1 MHMDSGSQLN
11 EILPERKYWLEHML
25 AIGEPVLNALAER
38 RLKERMPIE
47 IAITVGETDDEK
59 AAAAAELKADRAKY
73 THLEALGRLLS
84 GMAPWLEN
92 QHIHGNE
99 EELRV
104 RYAALAR
111 EAIDAGTDPVSPD
124 YMNFSD
130 GYQPIVDAAF
140 LALAILRAPV
150 ELGEKLE
157 QRVKSNVITALKQTR
172 SRKPVFSNWLLF
184 AATIE
189 AALLKLGESD
199 WDPMR
204 IDYALKQHEQW
215 YLGDGAY
222 SDGPEFHWDYYNSFV
237 IQPMLVDVLAA
248 AGDVHEEWA
257 AMRAAVAS
265 RSRRYAEVLERL
277 IGTDGTY
284 PPIGRSLAYRFGAF
298 QSLAQHALNNDLPKS
313 VTAPQVRCA
322 LTAAIR
328 RTLDMPGNFTSDGW
342 LTIGFCGHQRDIG
355 ERYISTGSLYLC
367 AAVFL
372 PLGLPSDHSFWS
384 GADEAWTSKKAW
396 SGQAFGIDTALK

>member
-1 MHMDSGSQLN
+1 MQIESGSQIN
-11 EILPERKYWLEHML
+11 EMLPVRKYWLEQML
-25 AIGEPVLNALAER
+25 AIGEPVLSALAER
-38 RLKERMPIE
+38 RLKEKMPIE
-47 IAITVGETDDEK
+47 IAITAGETDDEK
-59 AAAAAELKADRAKY
+59 AAAELKADRAKF

-92 QHIHGNE
+92 QHINGHE

-111 EAIDAGTDPVSPD
+111 EAVDAGTDPASPD

-140 LALAILRAPV
+140 LALAILRAPI

-157 QRVKSNVITALKQTR
+157 QRVKANVITALKQTR

-189 AALLKLGESD
+189 AALLKLGELD

-222 SDGPEFHWDYYNSFV
+222 SDGPDFHWDYYNSFV

-248 AGDVHEEWA
+248 AGDEHEEWR
-257 AMRAAVAS
+257 AMQSAVAS

-298 QSLAQHALNNDLPKS
+298 QSLAQHALNDDLPAS

-328 RTLDMPGNFTSDGW
+328 RTLEVRGNFTADGW

-372 PLGLPSDHSFWS
+372 PLGLANEHPFWS

-396 SGQAFGIDTALK
+396 SGQAFGIDAALK

>member
-1 MHMDSGSQLN
+1 MIMHDNHQEDNELN
-11 EILPERKYWLEHML
+11 ARQYWLEQLL
-25 AIGEPVLNALAER
+25 AIGDPVLAALAER
-38 RLKERMPIE
+38 RLKERMPVE
-47 IAITVGETDDEK
+47 CAELPGATTEEK
-59 AAAAAELKADRAKY
+59 AALLADRAQF

-92 QHIHGNE
+92 RQLAGAE
-99 EELRV
+99 EAVRI
-104 RYAALAR
+104 RYAELAR
-111 EAIDAGTDPVSPD
+111 EAIDAGTDPESPD

-140 LALAILRAPV
+140 LAQAILRAPV
-150 ELGEKLE
+150 ELGEKLG

-172 SRKPVFSNWLLF
+172 TRKPFFSNWLLF

-189 AALLKLGESD
+189 AALLRLGESD

-222 SDGPEFHWDYYNSFV
+222 GDGPEFHWDYYNSFV

-248 AGDVHEEWA
+248 AGDVYAEWD
-257 AMRAAVAS
+257 AMRPAVTS
-265 RSRRYAEVLERL
+265 RARRYAGVLERL
-277 IGTDGTY
+277 IAADGTY

-298 QSLAQHALNNDLPKS
+298 QSLAQGALLDALPEGVS
-313 VTAPQVRCA
+313 AAQVRCA
-322 LTAAIR
+322 LTATIR
-328 RTLDMPGNFTSDGW
+328 RTLAMPGNFTPEGW
-342 LTIGFCGHQRDIG
+342 LTIGLCGHQPGIG
-355 ERYISTGSLYLC
+355 ERYISTGSLYIC
-367 AAVFL
+367 SEVFL
-372 PLGLPSDHSFWS
+372 PLGLPGEHPFWS
-384 GADEAWTSKKAW
+384 GADEAWTAKKAW

>member
-11 EILPERKYWLEHML
+11 EILPERKYWLEQML

-47 IAITVGETDDEK
+47 IAITVGETDNEK

-111 EAIDAGTDPVSPD
+111 EAMDAGTDPASPD

-189 AALLKLGESD
+189 AALLRLGESD

-248 AGDVHEEWA
+248 AGDEHEEWA

-342 LTIGFCGHQRDIG
+342 LTIGLCGNQRDIG

-372 PLGLPSDHSFWS
+372 PLGLPSDHSFWC

>member
-1 MHMDSGSQLN
+1 MQIESGSQIN
-11 EILPERKYWLEHML
+11 EMLPVRKYWLEQML
-25 AIGEPVLNALAER
+25 AIGEPVLSALAER
-38 RLKERMPIE
+38 RLKEKMPIE
-47 IAITVGETDDEK
+47 IAITAGDTDDEK
-59 AAAAAELKADRAKY
+59 AAAELKADRAKF

-92 QHIHGNE
+92 KHINGHE

-111 EAIDAGTDPVSPD
+111 EAVDAGTDPASPD

-140 LALAILRAPV
+140 LALAVLRAPI

-157 QRVKSNVITALKQTR
+157 QRVKANVITALKQTR

-189 AALLKLGESD
+189 AALLKLGELD

-222 SDGPEFHWDYYNSFV
+222 SDGPDFHWDYYNSFV
-237 IQPMLVDVLAA
+237 IQPMLVDVIAA
-248 AGDVHEEWA
+248 AGHEHEEWR
-257 AMRAAVAS
+257 AMQGAVAS

-298 QSLAQHALNNDLPKS
+298 QSLAQHALNDDLPTS
-313 VTAPQVRCA
+313 VTASQVRCA

-328 RTLDMPGNFTSDGW
+328 RTLEVPGNFTADGW
-342 LTIGFCGHQRDIG
+342 LTIGFCGHQRDVG

-372 PLGLPSDHSFWS
+372 PLGLASEHPFWS

-396 SGQAFGIDTALK
+396 SGQAFGIDAALK

>member
-1 MHMDSGSQLN
+1 MMSRQESGNSFSD
-11 EILPERKYWLEHML
+11 RRYWLEQMI
-25 AIGEPVLNALAER
+25 AISEPVLTALAER
-38 RLKERMPIE
+38 RLKESMPVE
-47 IAITVGETDDEK
+47 FAAVSGETEK
-59 AAAAAELKADRAKY
+59 ERAAAAAELQADRAKY

-92 QHIHGNE
+92 RTLRGDE
-99 EELRV
+99 EEIRC
-104 RYAALAR
+104 RFAGLAR
-111 EAIDAGTDPVSPD
+111 EAIDAGTDPDSPD

-130 GYQPIVDAAF
+130 GFQPIVDAAF

-157 QRVKSNVITALKQTR
+157 QRVKKNVIAALKQTR
-172 SRKPVFSNWLLF
+172 TRKPVFSNWLLF
-184 AATIE
+184 AATTE
-189 AALLKLGESD
+189 AALLKLGEGD

-222 SDGPEFHWDYYNSFV
+222 GDGPEFHWDYYNSFV

-248 AGDVHEEWA
+248 AGDQYGEWD
-257 AMRAAVAS
+257 AMRATITGRA
-265 RSRRYAEVLERL
+265 RRYAEVLERL

-298 QSLAQHALNNDLPKS
+298 QSLAQSALLDDLPKS
-313 VTAPQVRCA
+313 VSPAQVRCA

-328 RTLDMPGNFTSDGW
+328 RTMEIPGNFTPDGW

-372 PLGLPSDHSFWS
+372 PLGLASEHPFWS

-396 SGQAFGIDTALK
+396 AGQAFGIDTALK